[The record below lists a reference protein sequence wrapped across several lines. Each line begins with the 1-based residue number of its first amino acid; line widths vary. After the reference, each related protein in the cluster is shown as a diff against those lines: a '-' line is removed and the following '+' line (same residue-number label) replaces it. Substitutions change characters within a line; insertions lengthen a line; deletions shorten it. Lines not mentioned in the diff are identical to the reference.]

1 MESHLKGNSYIYLKF
16 SWIDEN
22 QSDFFQLK
30 IIGTAYIQRGDYK
43 TVILGLYNTYILTA
57 ITPKTLKFDI
67 DGMTAITPDTLK
79 F

>member
-1 MESHLKGNSYIYLKF
+1 MIAIHCYRG
-16 SWIDEN
+16 
-22 QSDFFQLK
+22 
-30 IIGTAYIQRGDYK
+30 GDYN
-43 TVILGLYNTYILTA
+43 TDILGLYNTYILTA